1 MKGRVP
7 GLCVV
12 CSGDETSLVSDDV
25 GGAEV
30 RDRVLRA
37 YAGPGALYTA
47 C

>member
-1 MKGRVP
+1 M
-7 GLCVV
+7 LCVV

-25 GGAEV
+25 GEVEV

-37 YAGPGALYTA
+37 YAGRGVLYTA